1 MGRLRKGG
9 RMSKAGASLGGLPRW
24 GLVLVLA
31 LGLCGPLSS
40 ASARAAAETIRVA
53 VLKFGTVN
61 WELDVIRRHGLDEAE
76 GIELS
81 VLGLAS
87 KNATSVALQAGEADM
102 IVTDWIWVS
111 RQRAEGALYT
121 FVPFST
127 ALGALMVTDDSP
139 IETLADLAG
148 RRLGIAGGP
157 LDKSWLLLQALT
169 DRQLGMKAQ
178 ESVDAV
184 FAAPPLLNQQ
194 ILSGRLDAVL
204 NFWHFAARL
213 EAAGLKRM
221 LGVDQMLS
229 KFGIGSK
236 VPLIGYV
243 FDEQWGNSKRDGVA
257 AFFRATRNAR
267 KILAES
273 DEEWEHLRPLMKV
286 SDEKTFVALREGYRA
301 GIPKRWGEAE
311 RADAALLF
319 SVLAEQGGTKLVG
332 RSKSLQE
339 GTFWPHEAY

>member
-1 MGRLRKGG
+1 MN
-9 RMSKAGASLGGLPRW
+9 KAGASRSGLPRW
-24 GLVLVLA
+24 GLVLILA
-31 LGLCGPLSS
+31 LGLWVLFSPQQ
-40 ASARAAAETIRVA
+40 ARAAVETIRVA

-61 WELDVIRRHGLDEAE
+61 WELDVIRRHGLDKAE

-111 RQRAEGALYT
+111 RQRAEGVFYT

-127 ALGALMVTDDSP
+127 ALGALMVPQDSP
-139 IETLADLAG
+139 IKDLADLPG
-148 RRLGIAGGP
+148 RRLGVAGGP
-157 LDKSWLLLQALT
+157 LDKSWLLLQALIN
-169 DRQLGMKAQ
+169 RRLGLDAKKA
-178 ESVDAV
+178 VDEV

-194 ILSGRLDAVL
+194 LLSGQLDAVL

-213 EAAGLKRM
+213 EAAGFRRV
-221 LGVDQMLS
+221 LGVNEMVREL
-229 KFGIGSK
+229 GIESA

-243 FDEQWGNSKRDGVA
+243 FDERWGETARQGVA
-257 AFFRATRNAR
+257 AFFRATRAAR
-267 KILAES
+267 RILLDS
-273 DEEWEHLRPLMKV
+273 DEEWNRLRPLMKA
-286 SDEKTFVALREGYRA
+286 SDETTFLALRDGYRA
-301 GIPKRWGEAE
+301 GIPRRWSEAE

-319 SVLAEQGGTKLVG
+319 AVLAEQGGEKLVG
-332 RSKSLQE
+332 RSKSLGN